1 MGLQEITNALL
12 LAGIYAC
19 VGMGFSLLYG
29 VMNIVNLAHGA
40 MVMLGAYI
48 SFWLFTLWGVD
59 PFLSIPASA
68 LLLFAVGYP
77 TQSYLVNNVIRS
89 DILRSLLVTYGVEML
104 LLGAVLVMWGSN
116 YRAIT
121 PKYFGLSFQVGPVV
135 VPYLRAGVLGV
146 AAAMGVGLSL
156 FMSRTRIGLAIR
168 ATALNKEAAALV
180 GIDISRIYAISSGI
194 GCGLA
199 GAAGTLVAVSYT
211 ISPSIEGPFLGSAF
225 VIAILGGL
233 GSMMGAVI
241 GGVVLAMAETLGA
254 VYFGMSFQRLI
265 GFVIFLLVLI
275 FRPHGLVGKRFYA
288 EI

>member
-1 MGLQEITNALL
+1 MGLQEIANALL

-40 MVMLGAYI
+40 MVMVGAYI
-48 SFWLFTLWGVD
+48 SFWLFTLWGID
-59 PFLSIPASA
+59 PFISIPASA
-68 LLLFAVGYP
+68 LLLFAIGYP
-77 TQSYLVNNVIRS
+77 MQAYLVNNVIRS

-104 LLGAVLVMWGSN
+104 LLGAVLVTWGSN

-121 PKYFGLSFQVGPVV
+121 PRYFGAGFQIGRVV
-135 VPYLRAGVLGV
+135 IPYLRTGVV
-146 AAAMGVGLSL
+146 AVALAMAVGLNL
-156 FMSRTRIGLAIR
+156 FMSRTRIGMAIK

-180 GIDISRIYAISSGI
+180 GINIRRIYAISSGL
-194 GCGLA
+194 GCALA
-199 GAAGTLVAVSYT
+199 GAAGTLVAASYT
-211 ISPSIEGPFLGSAF
+211 ISPSIEGPYLGNAF
-225 VIAILGGL
+225 VIAVLGGL
-233 GSMMGAVI
+233 GNMMGAVA
-241 GGVVLAMAETLGA
+241 GGVVLALAETVGA

-275 FRPHGLVGKRFYA
+275 LRPYGLMGRRFYA

>member
-40 MVMLGAYI
+40 MVMVGAYI
-48 SFWLFTLWGVD
+48 SFWLFTLWGLD
-59 PFLSIPASA
+59 PFLSLPAS
-68 LLLFAVGYP
+68 LVVLFAIGYP
-77 TQSYLVNNVIRS
+77 MQAFLVNNVIRS

-104 LLGAVLVMWGSN
+104 LLGAVLVTWGSN

-121 PKYFGLSFQVGPVV
+121 PRYFGAGFQIGTVV
-135 VPYLRAGVLGV
+135 VPYLRAGIMAV
-146 AAAMGVGLSL
+146 ALAMAVCLHF
-156 FMSRTRIGLAIR
+156 FMSRTRTGMAIK

-180 GIDISRIYAISSGI
+180 GINIRRIYAVSSGL
-194 GCGLA
+194 GCALA
-199 GAAGTLVAVSYT
+199 GAAGTLVAASYT
-211 ISPSIEGPFLGSAF
+211 ISPSIEGPYLGSAF
-225 VIAILGGL
+225 VIAVLGGL
-233 GSMMGAVI
+233 GNMMGAI
-241 GGVVLAMAETLGA
+241 AGGVVLALAETLGA

-275 FRPHGLVGKRFYA
+275 LRPHGLLGRRFYA